1 MSKKPTKNFNSVL
14 ESKTQSTSLISS
26 TPEEKLHARFLRLDG
41 TRTSKLMRARNCA
54 FLTIPSLLPP
64 VGWSEQ
70 QALPQPYSSIGAR
83 GVTSLAS
90 RMLSALLPVNDT
102 PFFKLALK
110 SGVEPT
116 PEIQAYLD
124 LMTFQVYRKLTSN
137 NLRETVFQSI
147 QSLIVLGDSLIHL
160 EDDGQFSTTRLDN
173 YVCTRAVDG
182 TVKEIIYIEY
192 EIGENNKNNS
202 TAFNQEKPGY
212 EKFYCQLKNKETYWE
227 YNKET
232 ASGENINSGKYSVIP
247 CAILRWYGIAGENY
261 GRSHCE
267 DIFSDLQSLDSY
279 TKALLDGM
287 AAATTFWLCLDPAGI
302 TEIDD
307 VSTQANGSWVPARKE
322 DVYVLSP
329 SQTMNPQLQAAQLAV
344 DTMRREI
351 GQSFMMT
358 ASSIP
363 SGDRVTATAVRM
375 IGSELETILGGA
387 FSAIARELMEPII
400 KRTIFLMIENEEL
413 DQEMHDQFFEE
424 DGSLSV
430 EVVTGL
436 QALSRDSNLQKL
448 VQMGEMVRNL
458 PKEAIATFKW
468 SEYSKAL
475 ITSLGFD
482 YRNWII
488 TEEEIRQNEETSR
501 MEQAQQAQLAGQ
513 QEALNQVMASAGTAA
528 ATQDIQ
534 NNNGEGVANVL
545 QNAGIDINSFR

>member
-1 MSKKPTKNFNSVL
+1 
-14 ESKTQSTSLISS
+14 
-26 TPEEKLHARFLRLDG
+26 
-41 TRTSKLMRARNCA
+41 
-54 FLTIPSLLPP
+54 
-64 VGWSEQ
+64 
-70 QALPQPYSSIGAR
+70 
-83 GVTSLAS
+83 
-90 RMLSALLPVNDT
+90 
-102 PFFKLALK
+102 
-110 SGVEPT
+110 
-116 PEIQAYLD
+116 
-124 LMTFQVYRKLTSN
+124 
-137 NLRETVFQSI
+137 
-147 QSLIVLGDSLIHL
+147 
-160 EDDGQFSTTRLDN
+160 
-173 YVCTRAVDG
+173 
-182 TVKEIIYIEY
+182 
-192 EIGENNKNNS
+192 
-202 TAFNQEKPGY
+202 
-212 EKFYCQLKNKETYWE
+212 
-227 YNKET
+227 
-232 ASGENINSGKYSVIP
+232 
-247 CAILRWYGIAGENY
+247 
-261 GRSHCE
+261 
-267 DIFSDLQSLDSY
+267 
-279 TKALLDGM
+279 M

-513 QEALNQVMASAGTAA
+513 QAALNQVMASAGTAA